1 MVSLFSSLFLLALN
15 VMSSGGAAYTEG
27 GIEEEITIVENL
39 DIQDWFSVEH
49 TVETPLYGT
58 WEKDDLTKI
67 AIRSFPLSPNSC
79 LVEVNNRL
87 VPGFV
92 FAVGEQRFLAVG
104 ANASE
109 QLQLQPTVYRYSLG
123 NAGHSLSLIE
133 LEFDLDEE
141 PVAFAG
147 IEELSKVIL
156 GGNELPATNGGMLN
170 FRRI

>member
-1 MVSLFSSLFLLALN
+1 MVSLFSSFFLLSLN
-15 VMSSGGAAYTEG
+15 LMSSGGVACTEG
-27 GIEEEITIVENL
+27 GIGEEITIVENL
-39 DIQDWFSVEH
+39 DVQDWFSVEH
-49 TVETPLYGT
+49 TVEASLYGT

-123 NAGHSLSLIE
+123 DAGHSLSMTE
-133 LEFDLDEE
+133 LNLDLDDE

-147 IEELSKVIL
+147 IEELSKVII
-156 GGNELPATNGGMLN
+156 GGNELSLTSDGMLN